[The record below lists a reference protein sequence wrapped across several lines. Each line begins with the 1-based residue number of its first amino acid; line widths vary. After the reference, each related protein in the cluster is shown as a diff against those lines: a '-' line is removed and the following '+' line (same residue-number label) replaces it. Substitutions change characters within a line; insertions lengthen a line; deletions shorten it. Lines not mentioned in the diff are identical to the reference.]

1 MIMRKI
7 VISESQFNKLK
18 NQIMENTDY
27 RYSRPVEIDFY
38 YSNVSFKGY
47 EIDGITSNE
56 GVRLNFLID
65 MEVRSWGVK
74 GISLYGINGPDTL
87 NIRVDYYGEN
97 SNDTRWETDS
107 EDITIKLDWDKL
119 ETDERSG
126 EGAVTIGDTLQ
137 IQLVNDENGNIVVKG
152 MNIDTFTL

>member
-65 MEVRSWGVK
+65 MEVRSWVLK
-74 GISLYGINGPDTL
+74 VFLYMVLMVPIH
-87 NIRVDYYGEN
+87 
-97 SNDTRWETDS
+97 
-107 EDITIKLDWDKL
+107 
-119 ETDERSG
+119 
-126 EGAVTIGDTLQ
+126 
-137 IQLVNDENGNIVVKG
+137 
-152 MNIDTFTL
+152 